1 MHTRSMF
8 LRSMACVALTGC
20 ASTITA
26 VADRPVTSD
35 KYVFAKD
42 SNKTQK
48 VSGDRRFVRIYQKLD
63 FETDGEGNVL
73 YDKDKKQ
80 IPSKPWFICIEPHAD
95 AIGSKGASSA
105 FAIADRGSM
114 TDAVKTAL
122 LQTFERTQAADI
134 VRRLPYVACEAFLNS
149 PMEPSDKVSYQ
160 KRIDRIIDGSLEFLT
175 LLKDKPETSPGDNV
189 DADATLPT
197 VPEIVRSDTAIK
209 DAEAKKAK
217 LDREIAEKETRK
229 AALDKQIEEL
239 SAKVAIPRN

>member
-1 MHTRSMF
+1 
-8 LRSMACVALTGC
+8 
-20 ASTITA
+20 
-26 VADRPVTSD
+26 
-35 KYVFAKD
+35 
-42 SNKTQK
+42 
-48 VSGDRRFVRIYQKLD
+48 
-63 FETDGEGNVL
+63 
-73 YDKDKKQ
+73 
-80 IPSKPWFICIEPHAD
+80 
-95 AIGSKGASSA
+95 
-105 FAIADRGSM
+105 M